1 MAKRGYMTTCLMCA
15 FTLLL
20 GVGVPSVAAQKPT
33 EPPGAFVTVN
43 GHRLWYRTSGHG
55 RPLLLIPGGPGSSH
69 SYFYPALER
78 LTDSFRVI
86 YFDAYGRGRSDHA
99 SDPREYS
106 FARDVEEVEGLRVAL
121 GLGKIAVYGHSYGGI
136 VAQGY
141 ALKYPT
147 SVSHLV
153 LANTFHSAEMWQ
165 KGNNDN
171 WNHELQNQFP
181 DLWDE
186 LQHLRAGGGLSCDS
200 AYQAIEG
207 RMPASLVYFY
217 DPSNVGGA
225 SYSSFDM
232 NLQVYCQI
240 AGPDAD
246 VVLGG
251 DLSSIDFRRRLR
263 TIGVPTLV
271 LAGRFDRVA
280 IPRYA
285 IQFKS
290 LMPRAKFVLFEYSG
304 HEPFIEEPERHDSVM
319 RAFLSH

>member
-1 MAKRGYMTTCLMCA
+1 MGGSAVMTKTLLCA
-15 FTLLL
+15 FTLVL
-20 GVGVPSVAAQKPT
+20 GVGVHSLAAQAPT

-43 GHRLWYRTSGHG
+43 GHKLWYRSSGHG
-55 RPLLLIPGGPGSSH
+55 QPLVLIAGGPGSSH

-86 YFDAYGRGRSDHA
+86 YFDAYGRGRSDRA
-99 SDPREYS
+99 SDPHDYS
-106 FARDVEEVEGLRVAL
+106 FARDVDEVEGLRMAL
-121 GLGKIAVYGHSYGGI
+121 GLNRIAVYGHSYGGI
-136 VAQGY
+136 VAQAY
-141 ALKYPT
+141 ALKYPR
-147 SVSHLV
+147 SLSHLI

-186 LQHLRAGGGLSCDS
+186 LQHLRAAGGVSCDS

-225 SYSSFDM
+225 SYASFDI

-263 TIGVPTLV
+263 TIEVPTLV

-280 IPRYA
+280 IPRYTM
-285 IQFKS
+285 QFKT
-290 LMPRAKFVLFEYSG
+290 LMPRAQFVLFEKSG
-304 HEPFIEEPERHDSVM
+304 HEPFIEEPERHDSTV
-319 RAFLSH
+319 RAFLRR

>member
-1 MAKRGYMTTCLMCA
+1 MSKRELRA
-15 FTLLL
+15 FALLL
-20 GVGVPSVAAQKPT
+20 ALAGPAAAQNPA
-33 EPPGAFVTVN
+33 EPAGAFVRVN
-43 GHRLWYRTSGHG
+43 GHRLWYRSSGHG
-55 RPLLLIPGGPGSSH
+55 SPLLLIPGGPGSSH

-78 LTDSFRVI
+78 LADSFRVI
-86 YFDAYGRGRSDHA
+86 FFDAYGRGRSDRA
-99 SDPREYS
+99 SDPHEYS
-106 FARDVEEVEGLRVAL
+106 FARDVDEIEGLRRAL
-121 GLGKIAVYGHSYGGI
+121 SLGRIAVYGHSYGGI
-136 VAQGY
+136 VAQAY
-141 ALKYPT
+141 ALKYPA
-147 SVSHLV
+147 SLSHLV

-186 LQHLRAGGGLSCDS
+186 LQQLRAGGGVSCDS

-217 DPSNVGGA
+217 DPSNAGGA

-251 DLSSIDFRRRLR
+251 DLSSIDFRRQLR
-263 TIGVPTLV
+263 SITVPTLV

-280 IPRYA
+280 IPRYTL
-285 IQFKS
+285 QFKS
-290 LMPRAKFVLFEYSG
+290 LMPRARFVLFEHSG
-304 HEPFIEEPERHDSVM
+304 HEPFIEEPEPHDSVV
-319 RAFLSH
+319 RAFLSR